1 MRLIRLTFVF
11 GLVLSAVPALAAG
24 FDNWGAVVVAGDWR
38 AHDGEDSPVF
48 DDARR
53 DLVSDLQRIGFKRD
67 NIVQFSAQSEKFS
80 EPDLRASTGR
90 SIANALWDVSDRA
103 KGGCFLYIT
112 SHGSSDG
119 VRVGPDI
126 VSPVD
131 LAIMVNNACH
141 DRPAVV
147 VVSACFSGVFVTP
160 LSAPNR
166 LVITAARPD
175 RTSFG
180 CGAQEKYTY
189 FDDCMLASWR
199 GAHDFPDIGLAAQTC
214 VARKEQVTGMSPPS
228 EPQVWQGTLVD
239 ADVPHW

>member
-1 MRLIRLTFVF
+1 MRLIRLTFVL
-11 GLVLSAVPALAAG
+11 GLLLSAAPAFAAG
-24 FDNWGAVVVAGDWR
+24 FENWGAVVVAGDWR
-38 AHDGEDSPVF
+38 AHDGEDSQVF

-53 DLVSDLQRIGFKRD
+53 DLVSDLQRIGFRRD
-67 NIVQFSAQSEKFS
+67 NIIQFSAQADKFND
-80 EPDLRASTGR
+80 PDLRASDAR
-90 SIANALWDVSDRA
+90 SISKALWDVSDRA
-103 KGGCFLYIT
+103 RSGCFLYIT

-147 VVSACFSGVFVTP
+147 FVSACFSGVFVSP

-166 LVITAARPD
+166 LIITAARPD

-189 FDDCMLASWR
+189 FDDCVLAAWR
-199 GAHDFPDIGLAAQTC
+199 GSHDFPDIGSAAQNC
-214 VARKEQVTGMSPPS
+214 VARKEHDTGASPPS
-228 EPQVWQGTLVD
+228 EPQISQGTLVD
-239 ADVPHW
+239 ANVPHW